1 MSLWDKFLNNIK
13 IEKRIETGQKI
24 KRIRLRN
31 KTAVSELAEAA
42 GVNEAAIRNYEVG
55 YRQIS
60 RDKLELIA
68 QRLGVPVETLV
79 DRQID
84 SYNDAVHILFELS
97 EKYDLVPIELPQ
109 EPKYAIQT
117 KNEAILQALQA
128 WYNERRKWEN
138 GDITQAELQEWMDA
152 FPLQCEENVSPAEKG
167 ESRYTDFERIMG
179 LKSALEQM
187 DMIVNDNVELIL
199 DCMAHKD
206 YKIVCEHLRTF
217 QATVHTLSQVDIKRY
232 GK

>member
-1 MSLWDKFLNNIK
+1 MSFWDKFLSDKKSERRLGTGLK
-13 IEKRIETGQKI
+13 IR
-24 KRIRLRN
+24 RIRSQ
-31 KTAVSELAEAA
+31 KKITVVELATAL
-42 GVNEAAIRNYEVG
+42 GVNEAAIRNYEIG
-55 YRQIS
+55 YRQAS

-68 QRLGVPVETLV
+68 QRLSVPVETHI

-97 EKYDLVPIELPQ
+97 EKYDLLPIELPQ

-117 KNEAILQALQA
+117 KDETILQALQA

-152 FPLQCEENVSPAEKG
+152 FPLQCEENELPAEKV
-167 ESRYTDFERIMG
+167 ESRYTDFERILG

-187 DMIVNDNVELIL
+187 DMIVSDSAELIE
-199 DCMAHKD
+199 DCIAHKD
-206 YKIVCEHLRTF
+206 NKTAREHLRTLRT
-217 QATVHTLSQVDIKRY
+217 TVHTLSQADIKRY

>member
-1 MSLWDKFLNNIK
+1 MNLWDKFLNNIK
-13 IEKRIETGQKI
+13 IERRIETGRKI
-24 KRIRLRN
+24 KRIRLH
-31 KTAVSELAEAA
+31 KKIAVAELAEAA

-55 YRQIS
+55 YRQAS

-68 QRLGVPVETLV
+68 QKLGVPVEMLI

-84 SYNDAVHILFELS
+84 NYNDVMHILFELS

-117 KNEAILQALQA
+117 KNGLILQALQA
-128 WYNERRKWEN
+128 WYNERRRWEN
-138 GDITQAELQEWMDA
+138 GDITQAELQEWMDT
-152 FPLQCEENVSPAEKG
+152 FPLQCEENETLAEKV
-167 ESRYTDFERIMG
+167 ESRYTDFERILG

-187 DMIVNDNVELIL
+187 DMIVNDKVELIEN
-199 DCMAHKD
+199 CIAHKD
-206 YKIVCEHLRTF
+206 YKAAREHLGTLKS
-217 QATVHTLSQVDIKRY
+217 TVHTLSQVDIKRY

>member
-1 MSLWDKFLNNIK
+1 MSLLDKFLNNIK

-68 QRLGVPVETLV
+68 QRLGIPVETLV

-84 SYNDAVHILFELS
+84 SYNDAMHILFELS

-117 KNEAILQALQA
+117 KDETILQALQA

-152 FPLQCEENVSPAEKG
+152 FPLQCEEDGPPAEKA

-187 DMIVNDNVELIL
+187 DMIVNDNVELIE
-199 DCMAHKD
+199 DCIAHKD
-206 YKIVCEHLRTF
+206 YKTAREHLRMLK
-217 QATVHTLSQVDIKRY
+217 ATVHTLSQVDIKRY